1 MDKILKNKIEEKLQE
16 TLSNKEEIHKL
27 CLTLSNIDDS
37 KSFVLGVVVGRIYNS
52 FYYQSKR
59 ILDREPTLEEFN
71 EFVDYIESRK
81 SEFENLW

>member
-1 MDKILKNKIEEKLQE
+1 MDKTLKNKIEEKIQE

-27 CLTLSNIDDS
+27 LQALSNIDDS

-59 ILDREPTLEEFN
+59 ILDREPTIEEFN
-71 EFVDYIESRK
+71 EF
-81 SEFENLW
+81 ENLW

>member
-1 MDKILKNKIEEKLQE
+1 MDKTLKNKIEEKFQE
-16 TLSNKEEIHKL
+16 TLSNKEEIQKL
-27 CLTLSNIDDS
+27 LQALSNIDDS

-59 ILDREPTLEEFN
+59 ILDREPTSEEFN
-71 EFVDYIESRK
+71 EFMEYVESRK

>member
-1 MDKILKNKIEEKLQE
+1 MDKTLKNKIEEKLKE
-16 TLSNKEEIHKL
+16 TLSNKEEIAKL
-27 CLTLSNIDDS
+27 RQTLSNIDDS

-59 ILDREPTLEEFN
+59 ILDREPTIEEFN
-71 EFVDYIESRK
+71 EFLEFVESRK

>member
-1 MDKILKNKIEEKLQE
+1 MDKTLKNKIEEKFQE
-16 TLSNKEEIHKL
+16 TLSNKEEIQKL
-27 CLTLSNIDDS
+27 LQALSNIDDS

-59 ILDREPTLEEFN
+59 ILDREPTSEEFN
-71 EFVDYIESRK
+71 EFMEYVKSRK

>member
-1 MDKILKNKIEEKLQE
+1 MDKTLKNKIEEKLEE
-16 TLSNKEEIHKL
+16 TLSNKDEIAKL
-27 CLTLSNIDDS
+27 RQTLSNIDYS

-59 ILDREPTLEEFN
+59 ILDREPTIEEFN
-71 EFVDYIESRK
+71 EFLEFVESRK

>member
-1 MDKILKNKIEEKLQE
+1 MDKTLKNKIEEKLKE
-16 TLSNKEEIHKL
+16 TLSNKDEIVKL
-27 CLTLSNIDDS
+27 RQTLSNIDDS

-59 ILDREPTLEEFN
+59 ILDREPTIEEFN
-71 EFVDYIESRK
+71 EFLEFVKSRK

>member
-1 MDKILKNKIEEKLQE
+1 MDKTLKNKIEEKLKE
-16 TLSNKEEIHKL
+16 TLSNKDEIAKL
-27 CLTLSNIDDS
+27 RQVLSNIDDS

-59 ILDREPTLEEFN
+59 ILDREPTIEEFN
-71 EFVDYIESRK
+71 EFLEFVESRK

>member
-59 ILDREPTLEEFN
+59 ILDREPTLEEFS